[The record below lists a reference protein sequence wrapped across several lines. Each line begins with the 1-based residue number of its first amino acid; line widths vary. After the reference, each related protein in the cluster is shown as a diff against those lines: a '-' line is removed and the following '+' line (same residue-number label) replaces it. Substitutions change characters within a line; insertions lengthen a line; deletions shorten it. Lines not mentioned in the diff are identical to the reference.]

1 MKTSEKSDKILRGYK
16 QYLILEK
23 SLSPNTI
30 DAYRKDLQKLLDYL
44 KEEGKHYLDVK
55 LEDFATFSAGLR
67 DNSRIKMKLSGMRTS
82 NEILLLA
89 YAVDR
94 LSVLIWQNT
103 KDGQKGKNRPK
114 STADAIL
121 NGDMVKQHRTTG
133 FDTPEAFMNARE
145 KIIERR

>member
-1 MKTSEKSDKILRGYK
+1 MLHTDRGA
-16 QYLILEK
+16 LLC
-23 SLSPNTI
+23 
-30 DAYRKDLQKLLDYL
+30 DLAETYNIYDIKA
-44 KEEGKHYLDVK
+44 HP
-55 LEDFATFSAGLR
+55 ATRIALFSAGLR
-67 DNSRIKMKLSGMRTS
+67 DDSRIKMKLSGMRTS

-114 STADAIL
+114 SIADAIL
-121 NGDMVKQHRTTG
+121 NGDTVKQHKTTG

>member
-1 MKTSEKSDKILRGYK
+1 MLHTDRGA
-16 QYLILEK
+16 LLC
-23 SLSPNTI
+23 
-30 DAYRKDLQKLLDYL
+30 DLAETYNIYDIKA
-44 KEEGKHYLDVK
+44 HP
-55 LEDFATFSAGLR
+55 ATRIALFSAGLR

-114 STADAIL
+114 SIADAIL
-121 NGDMVKQHRTTG
+121 NGDAVKQHRTTG

>member
-1 MKTSEKSDKILRGYK
+1 MLHTDRGA
-16 QYLILEK
+16 LLC
-23 SLSPNTI
+23 
-30 DAYRKDLQKLLDYL
+30 DLAETYNIYDIKA
-44 KEEGKHYLDVK
+44 HP
-55 LEDFATFSAGLR
+55 ATRIALFSAGLR

-114 STADAIL
+114 SIADAIL